1 MIYEDM
7 MIKIITLDVNQ
18 KQTHDWCY
26 S

>member
-7 MIKIITLDVNQ
+7 MIKIITLDVNH

>member
-1 MIYEDM
+1 MIYENM